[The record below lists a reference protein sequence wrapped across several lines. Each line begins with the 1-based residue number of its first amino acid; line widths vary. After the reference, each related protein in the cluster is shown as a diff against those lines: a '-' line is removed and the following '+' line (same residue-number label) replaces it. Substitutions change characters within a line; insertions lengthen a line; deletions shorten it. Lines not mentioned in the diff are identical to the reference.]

1 MIPQA
6 NDALA
11 TEPAVRG
18 RTPVLILDEA
28 HLLGHDQLESV
39 RMLTNHEME
48 SSSPFACL
56 LIGQPT
62 LRRKIKLGVLAALD
76 QRIAVRYHMN
86 GMARQETVDYLR
98 HHLALA
104 GRTDPLFTED
114 AANLIH
120 IASRGYPRTIN
131 NLAIQAL
138 LAAFIVDK
146 TIVDETAARA
156 AVNEVITAE

>member
-1 MIPQA
+1 M
-6 NDALA
+6 
-11 TEPAVRG
+11 
-18 RTPVLILDEA
+18 LILDEA

-39 RMLTNHEME
+39 RMLTNHEMD

-62 LRRKIKLGVLAALD
+62 LRRKIKLGVLAVLD
-76 QRIAVRYHMN
+76 QLIAVRYHMN
-86 GMARQETVDYLR
+86 GMACEETVDYLR

-114 AANLIH
+114 AATLIH
-120 IASRGYPRTIN
+120 TASRGYPRAIN

-138 LAAFIVDK
+138 LATFIADK
-146 TIVDETAARA
+146 TIVDESAARA
-156 AVNEVITAE
+156 AVNEVIASE